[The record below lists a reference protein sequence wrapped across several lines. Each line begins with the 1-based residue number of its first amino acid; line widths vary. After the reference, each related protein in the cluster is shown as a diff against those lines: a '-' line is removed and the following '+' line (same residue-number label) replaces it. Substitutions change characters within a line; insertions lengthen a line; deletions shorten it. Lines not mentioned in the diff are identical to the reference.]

1 MSWTNGYTSI
11 HNEWLCILFFSSY
24 VLVFLFLV
32 ESIRRFSICD
42 VFWFSIMPFILTALL
57 LMWNDDN
64 TVFLWVKLYSV
75 IIGCWILQLIR
86 YRLESWK
93 ENNKQISSVIVW
105 CAYFVLAL
113 NILEAV
119 IAELKYLIDVDL
131 AAFIGNA
138 LNGVVLILTQASP
151 INITTSD
158 NRFTTVR
165 YRLGWIWMIDFTF
178 WDSIYVFNYYT
189 IFAYGCN
196 DMEHILFAIK
206 SILLHLI
213 APLIIVTWTYRDEW
227 LQYRAHALCLGLYI
241 NVISADFIYYLPFL
255 RIQENHCKEYR
266 NGALLITKLFSWIS
280 FMFGIVVLVKDIYDE
295 IASWNGKEK
304 AHDYSLI
311 QWIISRFRAKKDIEQ
326 GNEMQNCIENSNNN
340 NTSKMYDTVTNGVN
354 VVEDNDTIH
363 V

>member
-1 MSWTNGYTSI
+1 MSWSNGYISI
-11 HNEWLCILFFSSY
+11 EHEWLCLPFFVLYILGFIFIIE
-24 VLVFLFLV
+24 LN
-32 ESIRRFSICD
+32 RRFPVVEI
-42 VFWFSIMPFILTALL
+42 FWFSVMPFVFTVLL
-57 LMWNDDN
+57 LVWSENN
-64 TVFLWVKLYSV
+64 TIFLWVKLYSV
-75 IIGCWILQLIR
+75 VFACWILQLIR

-93 ENNKQISSVIVW
+93 EKNPKIFSVIVW
-105 CAYFVLAL
+105 ILFFVLTI

-119 IAELKYLIDVDL
+119 IAEFRLLVSFEQGI
-131 AAFIGNA
+131 FIGNSI
-138 LNGVVLILTQASP
+138 NGMILLFTQANPISIVASP
-151 INITTSD
+151 T
-158 NRFTTVR
+158 RFRTVR
-165 YRLGWIWMIDFTF
+165 YKLGWIWIIDYTLWNAIFVYN
-178 WDSIYVFNYYT
+178 YVVFVYECHD
-189 IFAYGCN
+189 I
-196 DMEHILFAIK
+196 EHILF
-206 SILLHLI
+206 SIRSISVHL
-213 APLIIVTWTYRDEW
+213 AVPLIMLIWTQKDEW
-227 LQYRAHALCLGLYI
+227 IQYRAHALCLNLYSGMM
-241 NVISADFIYYLPFL
+241 NVEFLYHLPFY
-255 RIQENHCKEYR
+255 RIQRDECGENR